1 MILVSA
7 VRYWHGLPLV
17 HRFGLAGAVVM
28 LAAMLTV
35 GVWTTRR
42 IERSV
47 IDNTASATALYMESF
62 IAPLSQEL
70 SRQDILSEPAI
81 RALDEVMKGT
91 PLGRRIVSMKI
102 WKQGGTIVYA
112 LNPSIIGT
120 TLPPDAPLESA
131 WQGTVSA
138 RFEDL
143 TDEENAPEA
152 ALGLPLLEIYSP
164 IREVWSGDVIAVAE
178 FYAVETTL
186 ANDLAAARRQSWL
199 IVAAV
204 FGVCGLALFG
214 IVRAGGQTIARQQDR
229 LRDEAERS
237 RAIAR
242 QNVDLRQ
249 RAVGAAARA
258 AAQTERTLRQVGADL
273 HDGPSQYLALAAL
286 RLERVLPDTE
296 AGREEAE
303 GIRAALNTA
312 LDEIRSISR
321 GLSLPD
327 LDRLPLPRGG
337 PACRRGPPAP
347 RRERR
352 PPALRRPGRSA
363 PECLGADLVPT
374 ASSRRRSPT
383 PPATPR
389 GAPAGVAVEVSPG
402 EVTVTVEDRGP
413 GFDPAAAVGIRAD
426 GGQGLAGLRDRAESI
441 GGELEIESAAGRGT
455 TLRLRLPRA
464 EGETP

>member
-70 SRQDILSEPAI
+70 SRQDILSEPAM

-229 LRDEAERS
+229 LRDEADRS

-327 LDRLPLPRGG
+327 LDRLPFREVARRAVEAHQRHAESAVPLRYDGPDDPRLN
-337 PACRRGPPAP
+337 ASARICAYRFIQEALSNATRHAP
-347 RRERR
+347 
-352 PPALRRPGRSA
+352 
-363 PECLGADLVPT
+363 
-374 ASSRRRSPT
+374 
-383 PPATPR
+383 

-441 GGELEIESAAGRGT
+441 GGALEIESAAGRGT

>member
-1 MILVSA
+1 
-7 VRYWHGLPLV
+7 
-17 HRFGLAGAVVM
+17 
-28 LAAMLTV
+28 
-35 GVWTTRR
+35 
-42 IERSV
+42 
-47 IDNTASATALYMESF
+47 
-62 IAPLSQEL
+62 
-70 SRQDILSEPAI
+70 
-81 RALDEVMKGT
+81 
-91 PLGRRIVSMKI
+91 MKI

-214 IVRAGGQTIARQQDR
+214 IVRAGGQTIARQQAR

-242 QNVDLRQ
+242 QNVELRQ

-303 GIRAALNTA
+303 GIRGRPQHRARR
-312 LDEIRSISR
+312 D
-321 GLSLPD
+321 PQH
-327 LDRLPLPRGG
+327 LPR
-337 PACRRGPPAP
+337 PVAARP
-347 RRERR
+347 R
-352 PPALRRPGRSA
+352 PPAASARWPGVPSRPTS
-363 PECLGADLVPT
+363 
-374 ASSRRRSPT
+374 
-383 PPATPR
+383 ATPR
-389 GAPAGVAVEVSPG
+389 APSPCA
-402 EVTVTVEDRGP
+402 TTART
-413 GFDPAAAVGIRAD
+413 IRA
-426 GGQGLAGLRDRAESI
+426 
-441 GGELEIESAAGRGT
+441 
-455 TLRLRLPRA
+455 
-464 EGETP
+464 